1 MAQRPVFYLEDDVIC
16 TKNVTFEWA
25 PGFAI
30 SQKKKNVARLHEKL
44 DGKALEVSTKGN
56 DMLGVRLSAF
66 NLRLDGKPLE
76 SVFQSSKVFE
86 NGGPYFDL
94 LNVSPREAKRD
105 PRLRE
110 SGPLVKFC
118 YGGCNWPLVPKSL
131 FYDYIYYNAVMESIP
146 EDELEALLD
155 YKYFSDI
162 EFNPERSINTQ
173 ARAVAIVQYVLK
185 KYGTMQVYSPRRFL
199 ILHREIVK

>member
-1 MAQRPVFYLEDDVIC
+1 
-16 TKNVTFEWA
+16 
-25 PGFAI
+25 
-30 SQKKKNVARLHEKL
+30 
-44 DGKALEVSTKGN
+44 
-56 DMLGVRLSAF
+56 
-66 NLRLDGKPLE
+66 
-76 SVFQSSKVFE
+76 
-86 NGGPYFDL
+86 
-94 LNVSPREAKRD
+94 
-105 PRLRE
+105 
-110 SGPLVKFC
+110 
-118 YGGCNWPLVPKSL
+118 
-131 FYDYIYYNAVMESIP
+131 MESIP